1 MEKYLPL
8 LERTELFS
16 KINKAQIQSILE
28 CLSAKT
34 YQFPKGSYI
43 FRAGQQIPTLA
54 LLLEGCVHIQR
65 EDYWG
70 NRNLFHI
77 VSPGEIFGEA
87 YAALEGEGTAN
98 SARAAVGCTA
108 LFLDIHRVLTV
119 CTCACRFH
127 TLLIQ
132 NLFTAVSS
140 KNRILTEKLG
150 HLSQRT
156 TREKL
161 LSYLSDQS
169 FKAGSSSFEIP
180 LNRQQLAD
188 FLSVDRSAMSKEL
201 GKMRAEGILDFRRN
215 HFFLNPDA

>member
-16 KINKAQIQSILE
+16 KVKKDQIQSILK

-34 YQFPKGSYI
+34 GRFPKNTYI
-43 FRAGQQIPTLA
+43 FRAGQQISSLA
-54 LLLEGCVHIQR
+54 LLLEGRVHIQR

-70 NRNLFHI
+70 NLSLLSVI
-77 VSPGEIFGEA
+77 SPGEIFGEA
-87 YAALEGEGTAN
+87 YATLEGKTIA
-98 SARAAVGCTA
+98 SDALAAADCTV

-119 CTCACRFH
+119 CTSACRFH

-140 KNRILTEKLG
+140 KNRTLTEKLG
-150 HLSQRT
+150 YLSQRT

-161 LSYLSDQS
+161 LSYLSEQS
-169 FKAGSSSFEIP
+169 FKTGSSSFDIP

-201 GKMRAEGILDFRRN
+201 GKMRDEGILDFRRN
-215 HFFLNPDA
+215 HFLLHTET